1 MPLISVVI
9 PVYNSE
15 RYVCSAIESVLR
27 QSHAPRKIIL
37 VDDGSTDNT
46 PALLRS
52 FGSALEVLRQ
62 NNQGVGAARNVGIR
76 AADGDYVAFLDAD
89 DEWHTDKLAL
99 FSLAIKE
106 HPGANLFFSDAIQ
119 IGPEGILLRYM
130 SGKPRGKMTWES
142 LLKYNWLFTST
153 AVVRRSAAQDVGLFR
168 TDFQC
173 LAGVEDWDFF
183 IRMVRAGPA
192 VYVPGPW
199 TYYRQHNASAIQK
212 NQLRRIR
219 EDSHRVVTMNAA
231 EVSPLL
237 RKQAYAMV
245 WFNSGVRN
253 LAALDIGSARHDFK
267 MSLRS
272 WPFLFRSALL
282 WMSSFLGRHVIEI
295 LIKCRKWFLR
305 LFLRGIRSH
314 DFVISDPGRFQ
325 R

>member
-27 QSHAPRKIIL
+27 QSRTPRRIIL

-52 FGSALEVLRQ
+52 FGSAIEVFRQ

-89 DEWHTDKLAL
+89 DEWHTDKLDL
-99 FSLAIKE
+99 FSKAIKE
-106 HPGANLFFSDAIQ
+106 HPRANLFFSDAMQ
-119 IGPEGILLRYM
+119 IDPDGIPSRYM
-130 SGKPRGKMTWES
+130 SGKPRGNATWQS

-153 AVVRRSAAQDVGLFR
+153 ALVRRSAAQDVGFFR

-199 TYYRQHNASAIQK
+199 TYYRQHSGSAMQK
-212 NQLRRIR
+212 NRLRRIR

-231 EVSPLL
+231 GVSPWLK
-237 RKQAYAMV
+237 KQAYALV

-253 LAALDIGSARHDFK
+253 LAALDTVSARHDFM

-272 WPFLFRSALL
+272 WPFLFRSVLL
-282 WMSSFLGRHVIEI
+282 WMFSLLGRHVIKI

-305 LFLRGIRSH
+305 YFFMGIRSH
-314 DFVISDPGRFQ
+314 YFVLPDSRRFQ
-325 R
+325 K